1 MATKTITI
9 TEDAYERLKTR
20 KRDGESFTET
30 IIRITDGDRDV
41 MDGFG
46 AMRDVEGFRT
56 AVEETRAKLDDDL
69 RGRRER

>member
-9 TEDAYERLKTR
+9 TEDAYERLKAR

-30 IIRITDGDRDV
+30 IIRITDGEREV

-46 AMRDVEGFRT
+46 AMCDVEGFRT
-56 AVEETRAKLDDDL
+56 AVEETRAELDDDL
-69 RGRRER
+69 RVRGER